1 MSRAT
6 EADGSSHPQENVPD
20 RLGFHY
26 TVMALALWPLL
37 LLSISEVWKEKDS
50 VSRDVADRLYSRLS
64 LIVSKVSWAG
74 RGARGNRPGVIG

>member
-1 MSRAT
+1 M
-6 EADGSSHPQENVPD
+6 PD

-37 LLSISEVWKEKDS
+37 LLSISEVWKEKDA

-64 LIVSKVSWAG
+64 LIVSKVRRRPVPPPAADGQYNSV
-74 RGARGNRPGVIG
+74 ARIRLMHLQYYSF